1 TAALSVA
8 RCALGWICR
17 RRTRLGRGQRLGENG
32 RSPGAQRRRHGL
44 PQPGSGGAAGRSRR
58 SVPPSTGT
66 GLEGTPGNQLFPER
80 SEWSGRCRAAA
91 GAARRPRQSPASPYT
106 PSENALTFLWLCPR
120 TDATPT
126 VIAAVGAAGGDAKEK
141 TEAKAEQAAAGGEEE
156 GTVGAG
162 APGPVDG
169 GDDDANLQSGEGDR
183 EPGRQPREEP
193 AQEDAEGRQPDDAQ
207 YRVCRSTFSR
217 LQLQEL
223 ESVFQRTQYP
233 DVFARKNLAINLNVT
248 EARVQVWFKNRR
260 VKWRRHQ
267 RASMLRNV
275 PPVTLGI
282 ILNRPHNAI
291 FAQEPDWRWVL
302 LEPPSLSPKLSM
314 PPMPPPP
321 MPPPPMPPPPMPP
334 PPMPPP
340 PSHSFGMASVGLEWA
355 PVISGHF
362 VVPFL

>member
-1 TAALSVA
+1 MAA
-8 RCALGWICR
+8 
-17 RRTRLGRGQRLGENG
+17 
-32 RSPGAQRRRHGL
+32 
-44 PQPGSGGAAGRSRR
+44 PQ
-58 SVPPSTGT
+58 
-66 GLEGTPGNQLFPER
+66 ER
-80 SEWSGRCRAAA
+80 SDEDMGSRSLGVE
-91 GAARRPRQSPASPYT
+91 GLQ
-106 PSENALTFLWLCPR
+106 EEVD
-120 TDATPT
+120 DATPT

-248 EARVQVWFKNRR
+248 EARVQVSKPEKR
-260 VKWRRHQ
+260 
-267 RASMLRNV
+267 
-275 PPVTLGI
+275 
-282 ILNRPHNAI
+282 
-291 FAQEPDWRWVL
+291 D
-302 LEPPSLSPKLSM
+302 
-314 PPMPPPP
+314 
-321 MPPPPMPPPPMPP
+321 
-334 PPMPPP
+334 
-340 PSHSFGMASVGLEWA
+340 
-355 PVISGHF
+355 
-362 VVPFL
+362 